1 MELQL
6 GLALPTQNLSRGFDL
21 NDVVI
26 GFDHKEN
33 MESLESCE
41 GRPCLGREKFV
52 KNKRGFGEAFG
63 KINFDGSQTVPL
75 LVWNGGES
83 NEDDDRRRGEKKSNH
98 SSAINKNGE
107 EENGVVGWPPI
118 KSWRKNM
125 FLQHEQRGGGR
136 MNITHNNNTNQR
148 TALMAGVAENG
159 VGSSK
164 PMFVKVKMEGAAIA
178 RKIDLSLY
186 HSYQILKNSLIA
198 MFAKY
203 QSCDT
208 NGVAGYTLT
217 YQDKEG
223 DWLLAGDLP
232 W

>member
-1 MELQL
+1 MKPEELL
-6 GLALPTQNLSRGFDL
+6 GFDR
-21 NDVVI
+21 N
-26 GFDHKEN
+26 
-33 MESLESCE
+33 
-41 GRPCLGREKFV
+41 R
-52 KNKRGFGEAFG
+52 
-63 KINFDGSQTVPL
+63 
-75 LVWNGGES
+75 
-83 NEDDDRRRGEKKSNH
+83 
-98 SSAINKNGE
+98 NGE

-198 MFAKY
+198 MFAKCKLAGFILSLSSLIKLDWFCNDRHFVVSAD

-232 W
+232 WQ